1 MQKTKTVR
9 AHKRKTAKGKTV
21 TVKQH
26 TAKYDAAAEARRAFL
41 SDSRAGSELQAL
53 RERPTTH
60 GISAE
65 DYQEWYHWD
74 TEADPQNPAALRVR
88 EALVRKMGPEGY
100 RAYEEKMTNS
110 YSKKGH
116 EKGFLG
122 LEKELKPK
130 PNPTWEHTTKLP
142 RKHSAERP
150 LSNRGAANLAGITN
164 SGLKMPKGFRYCDEG
179 QSDDY
184 DSFVATDKRAIGAL
198 QRQIAAKRWKSHQ
211 NEGTTHY
218 YSPDKT
224 IHVVVNGDRASV
236 FYRASA
242 RELFTP
248 APKTVKPSQIPVSYR
263 ITPSTLPKKNPMG
276 TVIKRSAARRKGLF
290 KYLPMQGWKLTNT
303 VKSDT
308 NTYGLFEKGGRTIAV
323 NTGQDP
329 FYDEVIIQ

>member
-9 AHKRKTAKGKTV
+9 AHKRKTATGKTV

-26 TAKYDAAAEARRAFL
+26 TAKYDVAAEARKAFL
-41 SDSRAGSELQAL
+41 ADSRAGSELQSL
-53 RERPTTH
+53 RERPTH
-60 GISAE
+60 GISAD
-65 DYQEWYHWD
+65 DYKEWYHWD
-74 TEADPQNPAALRVR
+74 TEDDPNNPAALRVK
-88 EALVRKMGPEGY
+88 ESLIRKMGPEGY

-122 LEKELKPK
+122 LTKELKPK

-150 LSNRGAANLAGITN
+150 LDNRGAANLAGITS

-198 QRQIAAKRWKSHQ
+198 KRQIAAKRWKSHE
-211 NEGTTHY
+211 NDGTTHF

-224 IHVVVNGDRASV
+224 IHVVVNNDRASV

-242 RELFTP
+242 KEVF
-248 APKTVKPSQIPVSYR
+248 APKPKALKPSQIPVSYR
-263 ITPSTLPKKNPMG
+263 VTAKSLPKKNPAG
-276 TVIKRSAARRKGLF
+276 TTVKMSATKRNGLF
-290 KYLPMQGWKLTNT
+290 KYLPMQGWTLTDT
-303 VKSDT
+303 VKSDST
-308 NTYGLFEKGGRTIAV
+308 TYGLFRKGDRSIAI
-323 NTGQDP
+323 NTGKDK
-329 FYDEVIIQ
+329 FYDEVVIQ